1 MRPFLVLAAALYA
14 APALAG
20 DPAFEVGAQAGAILV
35 DELDTIHTSWYV
47 APKLGFWFT
56 HGAGLEVDVG
66 LSTGNTD
73 ATGHKFLL
81 VAPQLQFVGNPI
93 PEEKHSPVQPIITL
107 GVGLW
112 DKMIDGKGVR
122 GEDYAHTRMEAMGS
136 FGTGLIIPIVGPLH
150 FRTDAR
156 MLVTA
161 AREDE
166 LYRSPFI
173 DFLWT
178 AGLGVNIKLAKDTD
192 KDKIPDKHGD
202 LCPTDPEDFDQFQ
215 DEDGCP
221 DLDNDA
227 DGIKDDVDEC
237 KNEAEDL
244 DGFED
249 ANGCPDPDN
258 DGDHVP
264 DTVDECPNDAED
276 RDGNVDDDGCPDHDD
291 DGDGIPDTRDNC
303 PLDAEDFDGDADE
316 DGCPEDAAD
325 SDNDGILDV
334 ADKCPKLAEDR
345 DGFEDEDGCP
355 DADNDGDGIL
365 DAADLCPRA
374 PETLNGFKDDDGCPD
389 ETKATLEGNKIVITD
404 TILFYFNEARIKEES
419 FPVLDAVKGVVLAHP
434 EIVRLRVEGHTDSQ
448 GSDAYNQDLSERRAL
463 AVRQYLIDHGVE
475 STRLLARGYG
485 ERYPIAPN
493 GDETGRAK
501 NRRVEFIVLK
511 PEDDGGADASDA
523 LDEGSAAP
531 EAAKV
536 RPHA

>member
-20 DPAFEVGAQAGAILV
+20 DPAFEVGAQAGAVLV

-47 APKLGFWFT
+47 APKLGVWFT

-161 AREDE
+161 AKEDE

-258 DGDHVP
+258 DGDGVL
-264 DTVDECPNDAED
+264 DKVDA
-276 RDGNVDDDGCPDHDD
+276 
-291 DGDGIPDTRDNC
+291 C
-303 PLDAEDFDGDADE
+303 PLDKGT
-316 DGCPEDAAD
+316 AAT
-325 SDNDGILDV
+325 
-334 ADKCPKLAEDR
+334 
-345 DGFEDEDGCP
+345 DGCP
-355 DADNDGDGIL
+355 DADGDLIADKNDECPTQAGTAEFGGCPDTDGDGL
-365 DAADLCPRA
+365 RDGDDECPTVA
-374 PETLNGFKDDDGCPD
+374 GPKESFGCPD
-389 ETKATLEGNKIVITD
+389 RDGDRVPDVRDECPDKPAAKNIDPLRSNGCPSRVFVSAGTIELTEMVFFETGKDKIRST
-404 TILFYFNEARIKEES
+404 S
-419 FPVLDAVKGVVLAHP
+419 FGLLNDVAVVLQKYP
-434 EIVRLRVEGHTDSQ
+434 EITKIRVEGHTDSV
-448 GSDAYNQDLSERRAL
+448 GDDAKNLDLSQRRAQS
-463 AVRQYLIDHGVE
+463 VVTYLVGKGVALE
-475 STRLLARGYG
+475 RLVAQGFG
-485 ERYPIAPN
+485 ETKPVADN
-493 GDETGRAK
+493 ATKAGQAQ
-501 NRRVEFIVLK
+501 NRRV
-511 PEDDGGADASDA
+511 A
-523 LDEGSAAP
+523 LSILEQTARKVQVDEGQAAP
-531 EAAKV
+531 AAPAV
-536 RPHA
+536 EIQSDTPAAQ